1 MNSMYPSALYVIA
14 HAPVGRTSSSAG
26 EKLRVDPM
34 TKLTPEV
41 AAQLLDACKAGAGDA
56 AQLLTAALGCGMQI
70 TDVQAADVSP
80 ANLPDGLHGPG
91 LALTFGLAEE
101 AVALLLPEATNLL
114 PPWYAAPDADG
125 QAKLQ
130 ALAEQVSKLLLPE
143 TLEVEQ
149 SAATSVDD
157 MAAAIVEAKLG
168 EAGGCLQLT
177 VTGDDGQESLLML
190 WPLTAPASL
199 LQTPPEAD
207 DETEAPDATYSQSTP
222 ERALPSYLQ
231 SLLSV
236 HVPVIVTLAQTK
248 KTVDEIVKL
257 GPGVIL
263 QFDKPCDAMLE
274 MDAAGQHIA
283 EGEAVKVGDKFGLRI
298 TSIRLPDER
307 FKAVG
312 KT

>member
-1 MNSMYPSALYVIA
+1 VLA
-14 HAPVGRTSSSAG
+14 
-26 EKLRVDPM
+26 VD
-34 TKLTPEV
+34 
-41 AAQLLDACKAGAGDA
+41 
-56 AQLLTAALGCGMQI
+56 I
-70 TDVQAADVSP
+70 SP
-80 ANLPDGLHGPG
+80 AELPEELHGPG
-91 LALTFGLAEE
+91 LALTFGLGEE
-101 AVALLLPEATNLL
+101 AVALLLPQASDLL
-114 PPWYAAPDADG
+114 PPWYVEPNAEE

-130 ALAEQVSKLLLPE
+130 SLADQLPKLLLPAE
-143 TLEVEQ
+143 LSVGQ
-149 SAATSVDD
+149 AAAVAVDD
-157 MAAAIVEAKLG
+157 MAAAIAEAKLG

-177 VTGDDGQESLLML
+177 VTGDDVQGALFML
-190 WPLTAPASL
+190 WPLSEPASL
-199 LQTPPEAD
+199 LESPPESAD
-207 DETEAPDATYSQSTP
+207 EAELPSATHLPPTP

-298 TSIRLPDER
+298 TSIRLPEER

-312 KT
+312 H